1 MASMLRI
8 IYLLVL
14 VLAWPTVASAA
25 PRWFDLEVLVFA
37 RDGMPRGSEKWP
49 EFPELPD
56 TTKARPPASGSAP
69 LRLSNSADRL
79 RRQPGHTVLLHTAW
93 RRPVGSQKQAPWIR
107 LTDAPDA
114 TTAATLDGMVRLS
127 VRRYLHLDL
136 DLVVTRE
143 VEVAITEEP
152 VTGTVAIPLAEPA
165 ATPATVTTPSAAPAP
180 AVTYTR
186 VRQPFRMIDS
196 RRMRSDEVHYVD
208 HPAFGVLV
216 LATAY
221 HPPVPAE
228 PAEAAVPTTVT
239 SGDGDAA
246 AAKTTT
252 SAAPAA
258 KAPGATPAPAAT
270 TPPPPTKP

>member
-8 IYLLVL
+8 TYLLL
-14 VLAWPTVASAA
+14 LFLAWPTAASAA

-37 RDGMPRGSEKWP
+37 RDGMPRVNEKWP

-56 TTKARPPASGSAP
+56 TTKARAPASGSAP
-69 LRLSNSADRL
+69 RRLSNSADRL

-93 RRPVGSQKQAPWIR
+93 RQPVGSQKRAPWIR

-152 VTGTVAIPLAEPA
+152 ITGTVAIPLAEPA
-165 ATPATVTTPSAAPAP
+165 ATPATVTTPGAAPAP
-180 AVTYTR
+180 AVTYSR
-186 VRQPFRMIDS
+186 VRLPFRMIDS

-228 PAEAAVPTTVT
+228 PAAAAIPTTVT
-239 SGDGDAA
+239 GGEGDAA
-246 AAKTTT
+246 AKT
-252 SAAPAA
+252 PAEPSV
-258 KAPGATPAPAAT
+258 KASGTTPAPAAA

>member
-8 IYLLVL
+8 TYLLLL
-14 VLAWPTVASAA
+14 VLAWPTTVSAA

-37 RDGMPRGSEKWP
+37 RDGMPRGNEKWP

-56 TTKARPPASGSAP
+56 TTKARAPASGSAP
-69 LRLSNSADRL
+69 QRLSNSADRL
-79 RRQPGHTVLLHTAW
+79 RRQPGYTVLLHTAW
-93 RRPVGSQKQAPWIR
+93 RQPVGSQKRAPWIR

-152 VTGTVAIPLAEPA
+152 VTGAVAIPLAEPA
-165 ATPATVTTPSAAPAP
+165 AAPATVTTPGATPAP
-180 AVTYTR
+180 AVTYSR
-186 VRQPFRMIDS
+186 VRLPFRMVDS

-221 HPPVPAE
+221 QPPVPAE
-228 PAEAAVPTTVT
+228 PKETAIQPTVT
-239 SGDGDAA
+239 NEGGDTA
-246 AAKTTT
+246 AAKASTPAT
-252 SAAPAA
+252 SA
-258 KAPGATPAPAAT
+258 APGATPVPAAT
-270 TPPPPTKP
+270 ATPPPAKP